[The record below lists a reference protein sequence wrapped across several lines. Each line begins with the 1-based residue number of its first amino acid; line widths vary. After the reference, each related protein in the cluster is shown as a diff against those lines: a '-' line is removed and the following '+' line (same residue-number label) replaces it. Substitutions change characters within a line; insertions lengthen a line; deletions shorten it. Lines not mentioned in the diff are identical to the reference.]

1 MDGII
6 IATVSI
12 IFIAVILFIPL
23 PVKFFARIST
33 EDPVLKTK
41 LRLFGI
47 IKIRPHRKKN
57 TGKIGNM
64 ISIVKVI
71 DIKKISLNI
80 KADINEWIWSPPA
93 AQSIA
98 VLMHSAGRIIAGS
111 RAVINSSVIPVVGN
125 GSEIQIYISV
135 TFTIFK
141 LLKELL
147 NGKNVSNS

>member
-1 MDGII
+1 M
-6 IATVSI
+6 
-12 IFIAVILFIPL
+12 
-23 PVKFFARIST
+23 
-33 EDPVLKTK
+33 LKTK

-111 RAVINSSVIPVVGN
+111 RAVINSSVIPVVEN